1 MISKIVPRPN
11 IKYESHDL
19 EHSHISVDEDL
30 ERFNNEINDQ
40 LGHLN
45 LAEASSFHQD
55 NVFDDEAPKVKKY
68 MTFRNRRLSRARKAK
83 QSKIFNFSMLKAK
96 NSVIRNINE
105 TIEKDEDVENI
116 ERYEREEYDELITNS
131 FKYLEK
137 DKDFR
142 ESVFFERRNSMVK
155 TLNAYRLVPN
165 SEAFVKSNP
174 KKEHKALRK
183 LKNVIKKFKNYIE
196 NYDQNSDINIIKQ
209 IITFLRKF
217 ISKYNSKMMQV
228 QDFGVTTFI
237 LNLMCRV
244 DNSTIES
251 IIPDLLLYINTVMKG
266 FESVYQERIFK
277 FLSKTLGA
285 ENIFRYI
292 HAGIT
297 RSTNFLKATIEID
310 SKYFVLDSYSS
321 YEKIVFEEQALEF
334 LR

>member
-1 MISKIVPRPN
+1 V
-11 IKYESHDL
+11 
-19 EHSHISVDEDL
+19 
-30 ERFNNEINDQ
+30 
-40 LGHLN
+40 
-45 LAEASSFHQD
+45 
-55 NVFDDEAPKVKKY
+55 
-68 MTFRNRRLSRARKAK
+68 
-83 QSKIFNFSMLKAK
+83 FNFSILKAK
-96 NSVIRNINE
+96 TSVIKNINE

-116 ERYEREEYDELITNS
+116 ERYEREEYDELITNA

-142 ESVFFERRNSMVK
+142 ESVVFERKLSINK
-155 TLNAYRLVPN
+155 N
-165 SEAFVKSNP
+165 VKSYKLIPNNETFI
-174 KKEHKALRK
+174 KSKAKREHRALRK
-183 LKNVIKKFKNYIE
+183 LKVVIKKFKNYIE

-209 IITFLRKF
+209 IINFLRKF
-217 ISKYNSKMMQV
+217 ISKYNKKMNSV
-228 QDFGVTTFI
+228 QDFGVTTFV

-266 FESVYQERIFK
+266 FESIYQERIFK